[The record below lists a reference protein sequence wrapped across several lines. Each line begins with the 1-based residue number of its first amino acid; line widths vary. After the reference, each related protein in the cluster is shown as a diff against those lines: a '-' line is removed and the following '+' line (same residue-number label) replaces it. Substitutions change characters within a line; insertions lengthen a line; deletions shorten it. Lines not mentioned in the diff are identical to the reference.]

1 MVATEES
8 TRETTDDLSQVTSG
22 AVIAP
27 AILGA
32 QTVDLNTSNAEMAG
46 SWIVEQSNRLT
57 IEAIIDSGTW
67 GTATAL
73 VRGSID
79 NATWTLIQTL
89 TGVGLYKGIDVTDYR
104 YIQIRVGTLEGGT
117 GVGRFHGYGK
127 VVLSPFDVTDVKT
140 SAYTAKAG
148 ESVRVDPS

>member
-1 MVATEES
+1 MVSSEEI
-8 TRETTDDLSQVTSG
+8 TRETTDDLSRVTSG

-27 AILGA
+27 AILGP
-32 QTVDLNTSNAEMAG
+32 QTVNLNSSNAEMAG
-46 SWIVEQSNRLT
+46 SWIVEESNRLT

-79 NATWTLIQTL
+79 NTTWTLIQTL
-89 TGVGLYKGIDVTDYR
+89 TGIGLFKGIDVTDYR
-104 YIQIRVGTLEGGT
+104 FIQIRVGTLEGAA

-140 SAYTAKAG
+140 SSYTAKAG

>member
-1 MVATEES
+1 MAIETIE
-8 TRETTDDLSQVTSG
+8 RETSEDLSQVKSDTALAS
-22 AVIAP
+22 AA
-27 AILGA
+27 LGA
-32 QTVDLNTSNAEMAG
+32 QTVDLNSTDAEMANK
-46 SWIVEQSNRLT
+46 WHVDESNRLT
-57 IEAIIDSGTW
+57 IQAVLDSGTW
-67 GTATAL
+67 NTAEVQ

-79 NATWTLIQTL
+79 NATWTVIQTL

-104 YIQIRVGTLEGGT
+104 FIQIRVSTLEGSA
-117 GVGRFHGYGK
+117 GVGRFFGYGK